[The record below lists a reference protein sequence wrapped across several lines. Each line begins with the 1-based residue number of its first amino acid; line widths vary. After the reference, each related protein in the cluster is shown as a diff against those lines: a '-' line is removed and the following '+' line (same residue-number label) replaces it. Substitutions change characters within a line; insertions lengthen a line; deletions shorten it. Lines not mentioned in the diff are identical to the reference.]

1 MAGTPQPATRQGLTW
16 YRLHLP
22 SGLDVVDV
30 MAFLRPLAHRP
41 RLGLTNRTPVVTLEV
56 WSHGGTLTWLV
67 GVDPQLR
74 SLPGQLNAQ
83 LPTLVLTREN
93 APRRTT
99 PLLTA
104 DLRITGVS
112 EPLRIDMASA
122 VSEGLVNALQ
132 NLKPRESAVVQWTV
146 GPAQPRRSRPQRK
159 NLPQLLGFGSALEPQ
174 INDQQHWRKKTAEP
188 LFAVRGRIGAHT
200 DHPAHAR
207 TLIHLVAQALAL
219 ASASHTE
226 VRSTPPSRRGA
237 VSLLAPRTNRRW
249 TGVVNA
255 AELATLIGW
264 PHGNL
269 LGFGASPNP
278 APPQLLNQEAP
289 GAHRPDTRMLG
300 HSLHPAD
307 DQQLVALPV
316 ETALRHLHVT
326 GVTGSGKSTQLAS
339 FIRADMAAGRSV
351 LLIEPRG
358 DLVNDVLLG
367 VPAGRRDDVV
377 VIEPGIGR
385 EVVGINPLAGAAEDA
400 ELRADQVLHLFR
412 EVFGHAGIGPRSN
425 DILLH
430 ALTALARCSTGTLA
444 DLPVL
449 LTNSTFRRRLLGE
462 VTDPLVLAPFFAWYD
477 GISDAERA
485 QVIAPV
491 LNKVRGFLSR
501 TNLRR
506 LLGQATPRFQL
517 EELFTHRRIVLVNL
531 NTGVIGAEAASLIG
545 ALLLTQ
551 LWQAT
556 LRRAQLPPAERHP
569 VMVVVDEVQDYL
581 KLPVDIGN
589 MLAQARAL
597 GVGITAAHQHLGQLT
612 PNLRAAFF
620 ANARSRMVF
629 HPSTEDSRALAGVLG
644 GGVTA
649 AQLEH
654 LGRFEACCRLVVD
667 NTMTAPFT
675 VRTTGL
681 GASLS
686 NPVDLRTA
694 SRQRYGVNGD
704 DLDATL
710 TTRWYYNGSRP
721 HGPIGI
727 TRRAA

>member
-1 MAGTPQPATRQGLTW
+1 MAGTPRPTTRHGFTW

-22 SGLDVVDV
+22 SALDVTDV
-30 MAFLRPLAHRP
+30 TAFIRPLAHRP
-41 RLGLTNRTPVVTLEV
+41 RLGLTGRTPVVALEL

-67 GVDPQLR
+67 GVDHRLR
-74 SLPGQLNAQ
+74 SLPDQLNAQ
-83 LPTLVLTREN
+83 LPTLVLTRED
-93 APRRTT
+93 APQRTT
-99 PLLTA
+99 PLLIA

-122 VSEGLVNALQ
+122 VSAGLVTALRG
-132 NLKPRESAVVQWTV
+132 LKPRESAVVQWTV
-146 GPAQPRRSRPQRK
+146 GPAQQRHSRPRPM
-159 NLPQLLGFGSALEPQ
+159 NLPRLLGFGRAVEPST
-174 INDQQHWRKKTAEP
+174 NDQQHWRKKTAEP
-188 LFAVRGRIGAHT
+188 LFAVRGRIGVRA
-200 DHPAHAR
+200 DHPTRAR
-207 TLIHLVAQALAL
+207 TVALLLAQAQSL

-226 VRSTPPSRRGA
+226 VRSTSPSRRGA
-237 VSLLAPRTNRRW
+237 VSLMSLRTCRRW
-249 TGVVNA
+249 SGILNA
-255 AELATLIGW
+255 AELAALVGW

-278 APPQLLNQEAP
+278 APPLLLKQGAP
-289 GAHRPDTRMLG
+289 GQRRSDTRMLG

-316 ETALRHLHVT
+316 ETALHHLHVT
-326 GVTGSGKSTQLAS
+326 GVTGSGKSTQLAA

-358 DLVNDVLLG
+358 DLVDDVLLG
-367 VPAGRRDDVV
+367 VPSTRREDVV
-377 VIEPGIGR
+377 VIEPGVGR
-385 EVVGINPLAGAAEDA
+385 EVIGINPLAGAAEDA

-430 ALTALARCSTGTLA
+430 ALTALARSSGGTLA

-449 LTNSTFRRRLLGE
+449 LTNSTFRRRLLSE

-477 GISDAERA
+477 SISDAERA

-506 LLGQATPRFQL
+506 LLGQASPRFQVD
-517 EELFTHRRIVLVNL
+517 ELFTHRRIVLVNL
-531 NTGVIGAEAASLIG
+531 NTGIIGAEAASLIG
-545 ALLLTQ
+545 ALLLAQ
-551 LWQAT
+551 VWQAT
-556 LRRAQLPPAERHP
+556 LRRAQLPPHQRHP

-597 GVGITAAHQHLGQLT
+597 GVGITAAHQHLGQLS

-629 HPSTEDSRALAGVLG
+629 HPSSEDARALAGVLG
-644 GGVTA
+644 DGVTA
-649 AQLEH
+649 SQLER

-675 VRTTGL
+675 VRTNGL

-686 NPVDLRTA
+686 NPAELRAA
-694 SRQRYGVNGD
+694 SRRRYGVDGD
-704 DLDATL
+704 ELDATL
-710 TTRWYYNGSRP
+710 ATRWHNNGSRP
-721 HGPIGI
+721 RGPIGI